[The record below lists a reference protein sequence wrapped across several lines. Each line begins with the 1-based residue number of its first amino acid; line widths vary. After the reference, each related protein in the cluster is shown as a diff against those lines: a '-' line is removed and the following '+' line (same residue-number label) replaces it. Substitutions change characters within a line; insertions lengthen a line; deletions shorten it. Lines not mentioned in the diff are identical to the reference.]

1 MTSLAQRSWDAFSA
15 EDREE
20 RRALGGLTLK
30 MYDEAE
36 VPLDHALRHWS
47 YREFPRDLGHISKI
61 YNGEVIG
68 SYLEAGGNPDAT
80 LYGGTYTMLGLYLI
94 RPRAAKS
101 GGVRTIW
108 TRRPLAAGFDTRPW
122 SSTVAPTANG
132 SAGAAAGAATGAA
145 AGATA
150 RGTRVVRLKRER
162 GAAAK
167 LNGAESMEALV
178 SANNWGS
185 SLVDLRRFE
194 EAKSMLRE
202 MIPVARRVIGDN
214 HELTIR
220 LGWNYTMALCED
232 PAATLGDLREA
243 VATFEKTIRVTRRV
257 FGGENP
263 LTRGIER
270 SLQKARVA
278 LRARE
283 TPSPGGGSA

>member
-1 MTSLAQRSWDAFSA
+1 MQGNIAISYQKLGRLEQALQI
-15 EDREE
+15 E
-20 RRALGGLTLK
+20 R
-30 MYDEAE
+30 
-36 VPLDHALRHWS
+36 
-47 YREFPRDLGHISKI
+47 
-61 YNGEVIG
+61 N
-68 SYLEAGGNPDAT
+68 
-80 LYGGTYTMLGLYLI
+80 LY
-94 RPRAAKS
+94 S
-101 GGVRTIW
+101 G
-108 TRRPLAAGFDTRPW
+108 
-122 SSTVAPTANG
+122 
-132 SAGAAAGAATGAA
+132 
-145 AGATA
+145 
-150 RGTRVVRLKRER
+150 RL
-162 GAAAK
+162 K

-202 MIPVARRVIGDN
+202 MIPVARRLLGDD

-270 SLQKARVA
+270 SLQKARAA

-283 TPSPGGGSA
+283 TPSPGGSA